1 MENYKFLK
9 DEKISGKTIVIRVDL
24 NSNVEDGELFE
35 NARLRKYAKSLKELS
50 EKNTKLVVL
59 AHQGRKGDED
69 CVSLKPHAEEL
80 SERTGKEIKVL
91 PWDSDYVTTIKEM
104 QAGDIVLM
112 ENVRFHE
119 NEEQNIS
126 AENASKIEWIQ
137 KIASVCQI
145 FVQDALSVC
154 HRSQPSVI
162 GFTPLLPSFIGPVLE
177 AELEALKHF
186 DSGEKPC
193 VFVLGGSKIKDS
205 LYLINEL
212 FGKQKADKICAG
224 GLLGELFLKA
234 KGVVLGEKDKF
245 FEEKGFNKLVEPAKQ
260 VLENY
265 GEQIILPLDVAI
277 MNDSDEREEISISE
291 LPKENSILDIGT
303 ETVAEFKESL
313 KGAKLIVANGP
324 MGVFERMDF
333 EIGTKRVFNAISKAR
348 GFSII
353 GGGDTETALEQVDFS
368 EKDFSHISLA
378 GKALLQYLSGK
389 EMPGLVTLQGKSSE
403 SKPEQPAVE
412 EPKIEES
419 KVEEPA
425 VKEASAEEETAE
437 TEEPAAEEHADKEPA
452 AEEPV
457 AEEPAAEEHA
467 DKEPVAEEPTAE
479 EPESEKPEFPTQN

>member
-1 MENYKFLK
+1 MGNYKFLK
-9 DEKISGKTIVIRVDL
+9 NEKISGKTIVIRVDL

-35 NARLRKYAKSLKELS
+35 NARLRKYSKSLKEMA
-50 EKNTKLVVL
+50 EKNAKLVVL
-59 AHQGRKGDED
+59 AHQGRKGAED

-80 SERTGKEIKVL
+80 SEIIGKEIKVL
-91 PWDSDYVTTIKEM
+91 PWDSDYETAIKEM
-104 QAGDIVLM
+104 QEGDIVLM
-112 ENVRFHE
+112 ENVRFHD
-119 NEEQNIS
+119 NEEQNFS
-126 AENASKIEWIQ
+126 AEDASKIEWVQ
-137 KIASVCQI
+137 KIASVCQL

-162 GFTPLLPSFIGPVLE
+162 GFILLLPSFVGPVLE
-177 AELEALKHF
+177 SELVALKHF

-245 FEEKGFNKLVEPAKQ
+245 FEEKGFNELIEPAKQ

-265 GEQIILPLDVAI
+265 GEQIILPVDVAI
-277 MNDSDEREEISISE
+277 MNDSDEREEISVSE
-291 LPKENSILDIGT
+291 LPKDNSIFDIGT

-313 KGAKLIVANGP
+313 KGAKLIIANGP

-348 GFSII
+348 GFSLI

-378 GKALLQYLSGK
+378 GKALLQYISGK
-389 EMPGLVTLQGKSSE
+389 EMPGLIVLQGKTFE
-403 SKPEQPAVE
+403 SKTEQP
-412 EPKIEES
+412 I
-419 KVEEPA
+419 VEEPA
-425 VKEASAEEETAE
+425 VEEVSEETE
-437 TEEPAAEEHADKEPA
+437 KEEPAAEEVPVEEEGETKGTVKEEA
-452 AEEPV
+452 V
-457 AEEPAAEEHA
+457 
-467 DKEPVAEEPTAE
+467 E
-479 EPESEKPEFPTQN
+479 EPEPKQSEPKQSEPKQSEPKQPELPL

>member
-1 MENYKFLK
+1 MGNYKFLK
-9 DEKISGKTIVIRVDL
+9 DENISGKTIVIRVDL

-35 NARLRKYAKSLKELS
+35 NARLRKYAKTLKEMS
-50 EKNTKLVVL
+50 EKNAKLVVL
-59 AHQGRKGDED
+59 AHQGRKGNED

-80 SERTGKEIKVL
+80 SELTEKEIKVL
-91 PWDSDYVTTIKEM
+91 PWDSDYETAIKEM
-104 QAGDIVLM
+104 QAGDIILM
-112 ENVRFHE
+112 ENVRFHD
-119 NEEQNIS
+119 NEEQDFS
-126 AENASKIEWIQ
+126 AEDASKIEWIQ

-162 GFTPLLPSFIGPVLE
+162 GFTPLLPSFVGPVLE
-177 AELEALKHF
+177 AELAALKHF

-245 FEEKGFNKLVEPAKQ
+245 FEEKGFNELVEPAKQ

-265 GEQIILPLDVAI
+265 GEQIVLPVDVAI

-291 LPKENSILDIGT
+291 LPKDNSIFDIGT
-303 ETVAEFKESL
+303 ETVAEFKGSL

-324 MGVFERMDF
+324 MGVFEKMDF
-333 EIGTKRVFNAISKAR
+333 EIGTKRVFNAISKSR
-348 GFSII
+348 GFSLV

-368 EKDFSHISLA
+368 DKDFSHISLA
-378 GKALLQYLSGK
+378 GKALLQYISGK
-389 EMPGLVTLQGKSSE
+389 KMPGLIVLQGKTSE
-403 SKPEQPAVE
+403 SKAEQPISEEPVAKEVPVEEAVEEPAAEEPKSEESAAEEPAVE
-412 EPKIEES
+412 EPKSEES
-419 KVEEPA
+419 
-425 VKEASAEEETAE
+425 
-437 TEEPAAEEHADKEPA
+437 A
-452 AEEPV
+452 AEEPKS
-457 AEEPAAEEHA
+457 EESESEA
-467 DKEPVAEEPTAE
+467 
-479 EPESEKPEFPTQN
+479 PESKQPELPPQN

>member
-1 MENYKFLK
+1 MGNYKFLK
-9 DEKISGKTIVIRVDL
+9 DENISGKTIAIRVDL

-35 NARLRKYAKSLKELS
+35 NARLRKYAKSLKEMS
-50 EKNTKLVVL
+50 KKNTKLVVL
-59 AHQGRKGDED
+59 AHQGRKGNED

-80 SERTGKEIKVL
+80 SERIEKEIKVL
-91 PWDSDYVTTIKEM
+91 SWDSDYETAIKEM

-112 ENVRFHE
+112 ENVRFHD
-119 NEEQNIS
+119 NEEQEFS
-126 AENASKIEWIQ
+126 AEDASKIEWIQ
-137 KIASVCQI
+137 KIASVCQL

-162 GFTPLLPSFIGPVLE
+162 GFTPLLPSFVGPVLE
-177 AELEALKHF
+177 AELAALKHF

-212 FGKQKADKICAG
+212 FRKQKADKICVG

-234 KGVVLGEKDKF
+234 KGVVFGEKDKF
-245 FEEKGFNKLVEPAKQ
+245 FEEKGFNELVEPAKQ

-265 GEQIILPLDVAI
+265 GKQIILPVDVAI
-277 MNDSDEREEISISE
+277 MNDSDEREEIAISE
-291 LPKENSILDIGT
+291 LPKENSIFDIGT

-313 KGAKLIVANGP
+313 KGAKFIVANGP

-348 GFSII
+348 GFSLV

-368 EKDFSHISLA
+368 DKDFSHISLA
-378 GKALLQYLSGK
+378 GKALLQYISGK
-389 EMPGLVTLQGKSSE
+389 EMPGLIALQGKTSE
-403 SKPEQPAVE
+403 FKPKEAVIEKPAIAEVPVE
-412 EPKIEES
+412 E
-419 KVEEPA
+419 V
-425 VKEASAEEETAE
+425 VKEELTLEK
-437 TEEPAAEEHADKEPA
+437 PV

-457 AEEPAAEEHA
+457 AEES
-467 DKEPVAEEPTAE
+467 VAEESE
-479 EPESEKPEFPTQN
+479 FEESEFEESESEVAEPKQPELPL